1 MSLRSKLLG
10 LLALS
15 VGLAVAPYSFYTA
28 ANLKES
34 YQETAL
40 GNLRN
45 VSTLVRDNLGS
56 RYLAYLTGQVVEVM
70 RQKENLRK
78 IGLFV
83 SRNWEDLA
91 ALPEDQ
97 RRRLIGHQVGHLSG
111 LGLLATRVE
120 ADGRLAPPL
129 DRFSRIDDWA
139 ELRDFT
145 GRSLKSRIEDTLSP
159 DGEFLVFSARL
170 AERPEAVFLALLLPQ
185 AGSGQALVI
194 VSPLTDP
201 ALNGSGGVRS
211 IVAGLQARFQEL
223 RLPPQAGVSLLN
235 GRGAILAHQ
244 GAQDSALLTRSLLD
258 EVRRSGEL
266 ERVVSLAGPDQ
277 PKVLLHLQY
286 FKPLDWFIALSVPE
300 AAVSQPARAV
310 ARHMLTLGFLIMG
323 LALSAGFYFATR
335 LTSPLKSLSLKALD
349 LAAVDF
355 SSPGAEAA
363 LIRDLPR
370 ERPDEV
376 GRLSA
381 AFRQMGQALIQ
392 NVRELM
398 AATAVKERLEGELG
412 AAREIQL
419 GILPSP
425 EPWPGDRALTARAL
439 LRPAKEVGGDLY
451 DFFTAPDG
459 RRALVIG
466 DVSDKGVPS
475 ALFMAMTVTLVRQTI
490 MGQGLGPAEAMTQV
504 NARLYSGNPG
514 SMFVTLFIGLFD
526 PADGTLEYAN
536 GGHCQPLVVRGAA
549 GGPKGLRTL
558 EGLSGP
564 LVGALDGWVYIAC
577 HDRLEPG
584 EICLLYTDGIT
595 EAQNEAGGFFEQ
607 SRLET
612 LLRAGADLEPA
623 ELNQHIYDQVLAFRG
638 AAPQSD
644 DITLVSFTT
653 RAANP

>member
-15 VGLAVAPYSFYTA
+15 VGVAVVPYSFYA
-28 ANLKES
+28 AAGLKER

-70 RQKENLRK
+70 RQKETLRK

-91 ALPEDQ
+91 ALPDEP
-97 RRRLIGHQVGHLSG
+97 RRHLIENQVGHLSG
-111 LGLLATRVE
+111 LGLLVTRVD
-120 ADGRLAPPL
+120 ADGGLSPPL
-129 DRFSRIDDWA
+129 DRFRRIDDWA
-139 ELRDFT
+139 GLEDFT

-159 DGEFLVFSARL
+159 DGEFVVFTARL
-170 AERPEAVFLALLLPQ
+170 AGRPETVFLALLLPQ
-185 AGSGQALVI
+185 AGPGRALVI

-201 ALNGSGGVRS
+201 GLIGAGGVRS

-223 RLPPQAGVSLLN
+223 NLQHQAGVALMDGQGL
-235 GRGAILAHQ
+235 ILAHQ
-244 GAQDSALLTRSLLD
+244 GSRENAALPRALL
-258 EVRRSGEL
+258 EEARRDGGL
-266 ERVVSLAGPDQ
+266 ERTVALGEADGPR
-277 PKVLLHLQY
+277 VLLHLQY

-300 AAVSQPARAV
+300 AAVSRPAQTV
-310 ARHMLTLGFLIMG
+310 ARQVLLLGFLIMG
-323 LALSAGFYFATR
+323 LTLLTGFYFATR
-335 LTSPLKSLSLKALD
+335 LTRPLKSLSLKALD

-363 LIRDLPR
+363 LVRDLPR
-370 ERPDEV
+370 EGGDEV

-419 GILPSP
+419 GILPPP
-425 EPWPGDRALTARAL
+425 EPWPGDQALTARAL
-439 LRPAKEVGGDLY
+439 IQPAKEVGGDLY

-459 RRALVIG
+459 RRVLVIG

-475 ALFMAMTVTLVRQTI
+475 ALFMAMAVTLVRQTV
-490 MGQGLGPAEAMTQV
+490 MGQNLGPAEAMTQV
-504 NARLYSGNPG
+504 NARLCAGNPG

-526 PADGTLEYAN
+526 PRSGELEYAN
-536 GGHCQPLVVRGAA
+536 GGHCQPLAARVAA
-549 GGPKGLRTL
+549 GGPAGLRSL

-564 LVGALDGWVYIAC
+564 LVGALDGWTYTAC
-577 HDRLEPG
+577 RDRLEPD

-595 EAQNEAGGFFEQ
+595 EAQNGAGEFFELG
-607 SRLET
+607 RLES
-612 LLRAGADLEPA
+612 LLRAGADLGPA
-623 ELNQHIYDQVLAFRG
+623 ELNRLVYDQVLAFRG
-638 AAPQSD
+638 PAPQSD
-644 DITLVSFTT
+644 DITLVSFTAR
-653 RAANP
+653 RAAG